1 MKTFE
6 VKARDVQAEH
16 TSWLSAYS
24 ISVTIK
30 DLGIAFPITLDQDI
44 QLSRYRA
51 KGAPVR
57 AFLFSVSSITF
68 GINRGETG
76 EAGMKNLSFQFVSQ
90 SVPLDILGGS
100 LLI

>member
-1 MKTFE
+1 MRTFE
-6 VKARDVQAEH
+6 VKARNVQTEL
-16 TSWLSAYS
+16 TPWLSGYL

-57 AFLFSVSSITF
+57 AFLFSISSITF

-76 EAGMKNLSFQFVSQ
+76 EASMKNLSFQFVSQ
-90 SVPLDILGGS
+90 
-100 LLI
+100 